1 MENIRR
7 PQKPKLEY
15 SRFIDS
21 HGTEVVHLTAESEQA
36 WSRYLTEDRLA
47 KVALWR
53 ANNAKEEVSD

>member
-15 SRFIDS
+15 SSFVDNQ
-21 HGTEVVHLTAESEQA
+21 GTEVIHLKAESEQA

-47 KVALWR
+47 QVAIWK
-53 ANNAKEEVSD
+53 AKNK